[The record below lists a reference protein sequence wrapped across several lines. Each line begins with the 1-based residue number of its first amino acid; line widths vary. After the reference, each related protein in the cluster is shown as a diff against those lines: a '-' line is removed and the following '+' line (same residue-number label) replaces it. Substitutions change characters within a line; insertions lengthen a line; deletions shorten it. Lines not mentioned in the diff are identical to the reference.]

1 MRRIRVG
8 HLARVEGHGAIN
20 IEVDG
25 KKVRMVR
32 MEILE
37 GPRLFETLTLGKL
50 PEENLSIVPRI
61 CAICTLSHKTASV
74 RGLEKCLG
82 IRVPEKVDLMRE
94 FMMLGES
101 LESNSLHVYLLAL
114 PDFLG
119 YPSAI
124 AMVDKYADVVTQ
136 GLELKKFGNRVME
149 VTSARATH
157 GENPLIGGF
166 GKYPSDDDLLALKY
180 RSKELLP
187 YAHRITEIFGDMK
200 FDTYLDVETTFASV
214 NPPGNE
220 YGYISDEIVLSD
232 GKVYDAE
239 EYREITNERVVSHSY
254 AKRARYMERPFT
266 VGAIARMNNLGD
278 RLKGKAGQY
287 YRKYRSKRWLKNPLY
302 NNLAQAIELV
312 YDLERM
318 PVVVDRLMK
327 LRDPKIV
334 RPTRD
339 TGKGTGAVE
348 APRGTLYHSYEVK
361 KGRMAAVDIITPT
374 AQSLDDIEKYLRIAA
389 ENMLANNRSDTEVRR
404 ECEIVARAY
413 DPCISCS
420 AHLVRIIRK

>member
-1 MRRIRVG
+1 MRRIKVG
-8 HLARVEGHGAIN
+8 HLARVEGHGSID

-25 KKVRMVR
+25 KKVRNVR

-74 RGLEKCLG
+74 RALEKCLG
-82 IRVPEKVDLMRE
+82 IRVPEKVGLIRE
-94 FMMLGES
+94 LMMLGES

-119 YPSAI
+119 YPNAI
-124 AMVDKYADVVTQ
+124 AMVDKYAEVVTQ

-166 GKYPSDDDLLALKY
+166 GKYPTNDELLAIKY

-187 YAHRITEIFGDMK
+187 YAYKITEILGKLK

-214 NPPGNE
+214 NPTGNE
-220 YGYISDEIVLSD
+220 YGYISDKIILSD
-232 GKVYDAE
+232 GQEYNVED
-239 EYREITNERVVSHSY
+239 YREVTNERVVSHSY
-254 AKRARYMERPFT
+254 AKRARYKEKPFT
-266 VGAIARMNNLGD
+266 VGAIARINNLGD
-278 RLKGKAGQY
+278 RLKGKAGEY
-287 YRKYRSKRWLKNPLY
+287 YRRYKSKRWLKNPLY

-312 YDLERM
+312 YDLECI
-318 PVVVDRLMK
+318 PGVIDRLVK
-327 LRDPKIV
+327 LKNPKIV
-334 RPTRD
+334 RSSRD
-339 TGKGTGAVE
+339 GGRGTGAVE

-389 ENMLANNRSDTEVRR
+389 EYMLGKNKSDAEVRK

-420 AHLVRIIRK
+420 AHLARIIRK